1 MSINYNTFNYNE
13 EVHANIAHSTL
24 PIFQETKH
32 QLEIPTKPLFFYYN
46 VKDILGVRLF
56 SAYKDERTAI
66 DSWFWLQL

>member
-13 EVHANIAHSTL
+13 GVHANIAHSTL
-24 PIFQETKH
+24 SIFQETKH
-32 QLEIPTKPLFFYYN
+32 SLEIPTKPLFFYYN